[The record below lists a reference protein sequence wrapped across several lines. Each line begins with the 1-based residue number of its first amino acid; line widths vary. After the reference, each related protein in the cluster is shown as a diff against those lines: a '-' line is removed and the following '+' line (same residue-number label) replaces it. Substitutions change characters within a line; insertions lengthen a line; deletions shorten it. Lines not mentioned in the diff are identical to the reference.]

1 MFPKVVQRQYEAQTP
16 SLDGQLT
23 NRQSSFGASQSQMSA
38 SPFSRITRNVLRLA
52 NQPALLHPQTDHCQK
67 ALKEKG
73 IDSMLEDARNDNKD
87 TDTEYLKRKCEL
99 YGRSL

>member
-1 MFPKVVQRQYEAQTP
+1 
-16 SLDGQLT
+16 
-23 NRQSSFGASQSQMSA
+23 MSA
-38 SPFSRITRNVLRLA
+38 SPFLRITRNVLRLA
-52 NQPALLHPQTDHCQK
+52 NRPTLLHPQTDRCQK

-99 YGRSL
+99 YGPVALTLPPGI

>member
-1 MFPKVVQRQYEAQTP
+1 M
-16 SLDGQLT
+16 SG
-23 NRQSSFGASQSQMSA
+23 QSSFGASQPQMSA

-52 NQPALLHPQTDHCQK
+52 HRPALLHPQTDHFQK

-73 IDSMLEDARNDNKD
+73 IDSMMEDARNDNKD

-99 YGRSL
+99 YGRSLQLYHQGSDLLQKLILYYDDVQ